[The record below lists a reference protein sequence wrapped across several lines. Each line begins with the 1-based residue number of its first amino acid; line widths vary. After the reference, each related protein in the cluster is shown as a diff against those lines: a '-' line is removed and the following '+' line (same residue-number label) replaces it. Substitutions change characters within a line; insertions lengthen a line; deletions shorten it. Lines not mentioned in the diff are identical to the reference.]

1 MFRFWAI
8 IVTIG
13 IIFNIVVI
21 EMTIIICVARDVTRD
36 DLVEIGVAAAEV
48 RRRRGLLWNSLSAP
62 YLISLILSTMPL
74 SSY

>member
-1 MFRFWAI
+1 VFRFRAI

-21 EMTIIICVARDVTRD
+21 EMTVVICVARDVTRD

-48 RRRRGLLWNSLSAP
+48 RRRRGWSGRLSGGRWDGDDWG
-62 YLISLILSTMPL
+62 I
-74 SSY
+74 